1 MSRFLSTDS
10 LFNWLRVPVTFRL
23 NVQTLQVFGNNNID
37 LTLYSLLSWA
47 LNYLEV
53 ILVFFFF
60 CTSHYTAEV
69 SSGKNTQ
76 AAFLQAESFCT
87 VVTQQ
92 TAVRRWLGSRVLFVT
107 AAATITTPILVS
119 NQTRDQSETGCDRS

>member
-1 MSRFLSTDS
+1 MSRFLSTDG
-10 LFNWLRVPVTFRL
+10 LFNWLRIPVTFRL
-23 NVQTLQVFGNNNID
+23 NVQSLQVYGNNTTD

-60 CTSHYTAEV
+60 RTSHYTAEV

-76 AAFLQAESFCT
+76 AA
-87 VVTQQ
+87 
-92 TAVRRWLGSRVLFVT
+92 G
-107 AAATITTPILVS
+107 
-119 NQTRDQSETGCDRS
+119 